1 MDEHESVADVAG
13 DGADVLNKPKREKR
27 FPVMEIFGPTIQGE
41 GNVLGMRTM
50 FIRFGGCDYRC
61 TKCDS
66 LHAVLPELVSAG
78 AQWLT
83 TQDIL
88 ENLAEIEDTS
98 EVPPMV
104 TLSGGNPCMHKLDDL
119 VDRLNEH
126 DVAIAVETQGTIWQD
141 WLLKCDF
148 VTISP
153 KGPGMGEKFEPAR
166 FSQFLARLSEYE
178 ENLGRG
184 AIHWCVKIVVQDQR
198 DIEFVKDILSAWPS
212 ILDRPGKMY
221 LSLGNPMPPVPV
233 LLGERQLAAAFVS
246 ELKNLP
252 PCENLDDFRANLLH
266 NYAILVSEILKEPLL
281 RNCIVTPQFHV
292 LLWGNKQGV

>member
-1 MDEHESVADVAG
+1 MDESAVDQVLTDVETG
-13 DGADVLNKPKREKR
+13 DEVRKPKEKK

-66 LHAVLPELVSAG
+66 LHAVLPELIKG
-78 AQWLT
+78 NAQYLT

-88 ENLAEIEDTS
+88 ENLAAIESTP

-119 VDRLNEH
+119 VDVLNEH
-126 DVAIAVETQGTIWQD
+126 SVAIAVETQGTIWQD
-141 WLLKCDF
+141 WLLKCQY

-153 KGPGMGEKFEPAR
+153 KGPGMGEKFEPDK
-166 FSQFLARLSEYE
+166 F
-178 ENLGRG
+178 NLFVANLIDR
-184 AIHWCVKIVVQDQR
+184 HTFNWCVKIVVQDQR
-198 DIEFVKDILSAWPS
+198 DIEFVKEILHKWPE
-212 ILDRPGKMY
+212 LDRPGRIY
-221 LSLGNPMPPVPV
+221 ISLGNPMPPVPAT
-233 LLGERQLAAAFVS
+233 LGGTQAAAFVS
-246 ELKNLP
+246 G
-252 PCENLDDFRANLLH
+252 LH
-266 NYAILVSEILKEPLL
+266 NPEPYKDLMIFRDELL
-281 RNCIVTPQFHV
+281 RNYEILVADILREPVLRNCTITPQFHV